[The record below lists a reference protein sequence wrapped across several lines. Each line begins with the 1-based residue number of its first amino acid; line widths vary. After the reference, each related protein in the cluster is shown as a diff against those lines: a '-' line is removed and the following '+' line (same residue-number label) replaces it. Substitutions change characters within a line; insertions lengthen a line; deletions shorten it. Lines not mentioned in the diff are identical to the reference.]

1 MIYKTAVEALTSGVP
16 GAKTIQGTLAE
27 ARKLEGV
34 ETVDVEGRPA
44 TFGLPINEIP
54 QTDPLSPNGIW
65 HVPVGANQGEK

>member
-1 MIYKTAVEALTSGVP
+1 MIYKAAAEALASGVP

-27 ARKLEGV
+27 ARKLEGA

-44 TFGLPINEIP
+44 TFGLPINEIT
-54 QTDPLSPNGIW
+54 QTDPENPLGIW